1 MKKTLL
7 LTFAAFAVCVC
18 PAQTLIEIQG
28 EADVSPFEGQ
38 TVTFNAKVTEYFG
51 DFWFMQDGF
60 GEWNGIFVHEATL
73 LVPPNPPWWDEPRQP
88 EVGDELTV
96 TGTVMEVDGNTQLM
110 DVTLDEQTEFWLAT
124 PAGTEATAAETQ
136 SEALE
141 GTRVRLMGFEVVTP
155 ADGDTEWIV
164 TDGIDMVTCIGV
176 DDEADPF
183 PGDVYDIF
191 GAIREVNG
199 VYKVHVGD
207 IDVVSLGLGEEV
219 KKTFSISP
227 NPMTTSSLIQGESR
241 IKFYEVYSSNGK
253 LVRSGKIGNQS
264 FTLSKEDLAPGQ
276 YTLRISSE
284 NGLDSSPLIV
294 E

>member
-1 MKKTLL
+1 MKKILL
-7 LTFAAFAVCVC
+7 LTIAAIAASVC

-51 DFWFMQDGF
+51 DFWFMQDEF
-60 GEWNGIFVHEATL
+60 GEWNGILVHESTL

-124 PAGTEATAAETQ
+124 PGGTETTAAETQ
-136 SEALE
+136 NEALE

-155 ADGDTEWIV
+155 ANGDEEWIV

-183 PGDVYDIF
+183 PGDVYNIF
-191 GAIREVNG
+191 GAIAQTDGE
-199 VYKVHVGD
+199 YKVWVGD
-207 IDVVSLGLGEEV
+207 IDVVSLDINDVEES
-219 KKTFSISP
+219 TFSIFP
-227 NPMTTSSLIQGESR
+227 NPLTSESQIQAKSVVNY
-241 IKFYEVYSSNGK
+241 YEIYSTNGQ
-253 LVRSGKIGNQS
+253 LVRSERVGNQQ
-264 FTLSKEDLAPGQ
+264 FILSKGELSVGQ
-276 YTLRISSE
+276 YSLRLVTDRGTENQTLLVR
-284 NGLDSSPLIV
+284 
-294 E
+294 